1 MLVVGLTGSLAT
13 GKSTV
18 TAMFAA
24 LGAKVI
30 DSDRVAHGLLKESGG
45 CYKQVVKTFG
55 PRVIGP
61 NGIDRNKLA
70 GIVFHDRR
78 QLKRLEKIIHP
89 KVRAA
94 IKTKLAAFKKSGFH
108 GIVVIE
114 VPLLF
119 ESGFNQW
126 MDTSIVVASGRARQL
141 ERAVG
146 RLKLTR
152 TQALRRIDAQLPLRD
167 KIRLADII
175 IDNNGTRKETGKQV
189 KIIWQKLTRR
199 AKK

>member
-18 TAMFAA
+18 AGMFAA

-30 DSDRVAHGLLKESGG
+30 NSDKIVHGLLNRDGD
-45 CYKQVVKTFG
+45 CYKPLVKTFG
-55 PRVIGP
+55 PRVIGK
-61 NGIDRNKLA
+61 NGIDRDKLA
-70 GIVFHDRR
+70 GIVFHDKR
-78 QLKRLEKIIHP
+78 QLKRLERIIHP
-89 KVRAA
+89 KVCAA
-94 IKTKLAAFKKSGFH
+94 IQKEMASCKKKGFH

-119 ESGFNQW
+119 ESGFNRW
-126 MDTSIVVASGRARQL
+126 MDTSIVVASGRARQM

-146 RLKLTR
+146 PLKLTR
-152 TQALRRIDAQLPLRD
+152 TQALRRIGAQMPLRD

-175 IDNNGTRKETGKQV
+175 IDNNGTRKETQKQV
-189 KIIWQKLTRR
+189 KTIWQKLTQR